1 MKIKDVDLGEYPIIL
16 APMEDV
22 TDPPFRTLCREWGA
36 DMSYSEFISAD
47 GLIRN
52 AAKSLVKLDIED
64 SERPVGIQI
73 FGANADSM
81 REATQMIASLG
92 GEYLKLNTTYGAA
105 SFDIN
110 EHNRELL
117 SFLKSN
123 RHFVS
128 EFKERD
134 NQFKVSFLHSC

>member
-1 MKIKDVDLGEYPIIL
+1 
-16 APMEDV
+16 
-22 TDPPFRTLCREWGA
+22 
-36 DMSYSEFISAD
+36 
-47 GLIRN
+47 
-52 AAKSLVKLDIED
+52 
-64 SERPVGIQI
+64 
-73 FGANADSM
+73 
-81 REATQMIASLG
+81 MIASLG
-92 GEYLKLNTTYGAA
+92 GEYLKLNTTYGTA

>member
-52 AAKSLVKLDIED
+52 AAKSLVKLDIEE

-81 REATQMIASLG
+81 REATQMIASLSR
-92 GEYLKLNTTYGAA
+92 LPDVL
-105 SFDIN
+105 DIN
-110 EHNRELL
+110 FGCPAPNIVQAVYL
-117 SFLKSN
+117 
-123 RHFVS
+123 
-128 EFKERD
+128 
-134 NQFKVSFLHSC
+134 